1 MQSMSRGAAAFFG
14 SALFVPVVGVLV
26 FLFASSPCGGIGGEL
41 GATCV
46 GNQTLG
52 KWLAGWGIAGVVI
65 GGILAALLETVGR
78 RGSEA

>member
-26 FLFASSPCGGIGGEL
+26 FLFASSPCDGVGGEL

-46 GNQTLG
+46 GSQTLG
-52 KWLAGWGIAGVVI
+52 EWLTGWGIAGVVI
-65 GGILAALLETVGR
+65 GGVLAVLLESVGR
-78 RGSEA
+78 RDSEA

>member
-26 FLFASSPCGGIGGEL
+26 FLFASSPCDGVGGEL

-46 GNQTLG
+46 GSQTSVG
-52 KWLAGWGIAGVVI
+52 GSPAG
-65 GGILAALLETVGR
+65 ALPGW
-78 RGSEA
+78 